1 MIEDFQL
8 KCSFCDKPQ
17 EQVKKLIAGTDVNIC
32 DECIDLCNGL
42 LAEEVINSGVG
53 ERSDLSDSLQK
64 RDRNLNGARLPKPKQ
79 LKEYLDDYIIG
90 QEEAKKVLSV
100 AVYNHY
106 KRLNFLEAKR
116 EPQATNNP
124 IELQK
129 SNILLIGPTGSG
141 KTLIAQ
147 TLAKILDVPF
157 AVADATTLTEAG
169 YVGEDVENV
178 LLRLLQN
185 SDLDVE
191 EAQRGIIYIDEIDK
205 ITRKSENTSISR
217 DVSGEGVQQALLKI
231 VEGTVANIPPQGGR
245 KHPNQDCIQIDTSN
259 ILFICGGAFVGLDK
273 IIGQRTGKKSIGFVS
288 SEKVRLYANQRDN
301 PMQHLELDDLVK
313 FGLIPEL
320 IGRLPI
326 VTTLEPLEEEALLA
340 ILTQPRNALVKQYQ
354 ELLRMDNVKLEFE
367 PDALRAI
374 ALEAY
379 RRKTGAR
386 ALRGIIEE
394 LMLDLM
400 YELPSREDISRCLI
414 TKEMVEKYSTH
425 ELLLHP
431 TCLSRLAG

>member
-8 KCSFCDKPQ
+8 RCSFCDKSQ
-17 EQVKKLIAGTDVNIC
+17 ENVNKLIAGTDVNIC
-32 DECIDLCNGL
+32 DECINICNQL
-42 LAEEVINSGVG
+42 LADELINPSNSH
-53 ERSDLSDSLQK
+53 RSESPQKSIQAMNDKSLM
-64 RDRNLNGARLPKPKQ
+64 KPKEIKQ
-79 LKEYLDDYIIG
+79 HLDDYIIG
-90 QEEAKKVLSV
+90 QEEAKKILAV

-106 KRLNFLEAKR
+106 KRLSFLEGKWNGK
-116 EPQATNNP
+116 TINNN
-124 IELQK
+124 IKLQK
-129 SNILLIGPTGSG
+129 SNILLIGATGSG

-147 TLAKILDVPF
+147 TLATLLDLPF
-157 AVADATTLTEAG
+157 AITDATTLTESG
-169 YVGEDVENV
+169 YVGDDVENV

-185 SDLDVE
+185 ADFDVE
-191 EAQRGIIYIDEIDK
+191 QAQRGIIYIDEIDK

-231 VEGTVANIPPQGGR
+231 LEGTIANIPPQGGR

-273 IIGQRTGKKSIGFVS
+273 IIERRRGKKSIGFVV
-288 SEKVRLYANQRDN
+288 SEPIKARTTQQDN
-301 PMQHLELDDLVK
+301 LIEHIEMDDLVK

-320 IGRLPI
+320 IGRLP
-326 VTTLEPLEEEALLA
+326 VLATLEPLKEQSLLA

-354 ELLRMDNVKLEFE
+354 ELLNMDNIQLEFE
-367 PDALRAI
+367 SDALKAI
-374 ALEAY
+374 AKEAY

-400 YELPSREDISRCLI
+400 YELPSCQDVSHCLI
-414 TKEMVEKYSTH
+414 TKKMVDNKYSAK

-431 TCLSRLAG
+431 TCLPRLAS